1 MATVFCDLQE
11 ARHKADYDHLET
23 FSKQATVAL
32 VADAKK
38 ALETLENANPADRE
52 AFLALLAMSLR

>member
-1 MATVFCDLQE
+1 VATVFCDLQE